1 MLAERIEAKW
11 IDAFTHTFE
20 LCKIRPGD
28 VVAILSE
35 TLSRKVNVH
44 LTELALL
51 RLKARPFH
59 VVMPTPPQE
68 GSVPIRSTG
77 CSVAIGENPA
87 VVGDTLL

>member
-51 RLKARPFH
+51 RL
-59 VVMPTPPQE
+59 
-68 GSVPIRSTG
+68 
-77 CSVAIGENPA
+77 
-87 VVGDTLL
+87 